1 MVDAETVGERQL
13 WAAVLELAYW
23 DAVDMPR
30 GLQRAE
36 RDHIQAHTRAW
47 FERAGPDYRLV
58 CSLAGVDWRVVRAEV
73 LKQIRVKEVA

>member
-23 DAVDMPR
+23 DAVDIPR

-36 RDHIQAHTRAW
+36 RNHIQAHTRAW

-58 CSLAGVDWRVVRAEV
+58 CSLAGVDWRLIRSKV
-73 LKQIRVKEVA
+73 LKKIGNKEAA

>member
-1 MVDAETVGERQL
+1 MVEADTYGERQL

-23 DAVDMPR
+23 DAVDIPR

-36 RDHIQAHTRAW
+36 RGHIQAHTRAW
-47 FERAGPDYRLV
+47 FIAAGADYRLV

-73 LKQIRVKEVA
+73 MKQIESRDAA